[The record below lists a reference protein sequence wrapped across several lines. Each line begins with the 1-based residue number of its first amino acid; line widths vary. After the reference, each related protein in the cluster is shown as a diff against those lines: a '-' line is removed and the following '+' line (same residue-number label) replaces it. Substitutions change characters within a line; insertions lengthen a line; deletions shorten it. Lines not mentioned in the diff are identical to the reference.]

1 MVCNCSQAKLNV
13 MATERDFA
21 MAEVKQMVEQ
31 CQSIADEFE
40 AMSKHTETLQIELR
54 KVSIL
59 MVSCDAGESP
69 NNRAKRNESV
79 NWVFKPKI
87 TQTF

>member
-1 MVCNCSQAKLNV
+1 

-40 AMSKHTETLQIELR
+40 AMSKHTNILNLQLIMIQLNY
-54 KVSIL
+54 
-59 MVSCDAGESP
+59 DH
-69 NNRAKRNESV
+69 
-79 NWVFKPKI
+79 FKLHYSMLPC
-87 TQTF
+87 T